1 MRRPILFLTCLLAI
15 APISAEDWPQILGP
29 NRDGVYAGVPLA
41 DTWPAAGPPV
51 LWKHPVGQGLA
62 GVAVVSGRVIL
73 FHRVKNEEVVESL
86 NAVTGKTQ
94 WRFAYPTT
102 YRDDFGFDE
111 GPRAVPV
118 VADGRVYTFG
128 AEGELTALELSTGKH
143 LWNVNV
149 MKRFGVRKGYFGA
162 AGSPL
167 VEGRRVLLNAG
178 GRDQNAGIVAFSANA
193 GAVLWTATDHEPGYS
208 SPTVATLGGTR
219 YAIFLTREGLVGLD
233 PASGAVRFEQRWRAR
248 SAASV
253 NAATPLV
260 VGDVIFISASY
271 DTGATAVRVAKDTLT
286 SLWESKDV
294 LSNHYAT
301 SVHAD
306 GVLYGFHG
314 RQEFGQSFRAV
325 DLATGRVRWSTDR
338 FGAGSVMLAD
348 GRLLIAHERGDLILA
363 AATPKAFHQLAR
375 ASVLSGTVRAFP
387 ALADGVLYLRNDDT
401 LVALDLK

>member
-1 MRRPILFLTCLLAI
+1 
-15 APISAEDWPQILGP
+15 
-29 NRDGVYAGVPLA
+29 
-41 DTWPAAGPPV
+41 
-51 LWKHPVGQGLA
+51 
-62 GVAVVSGRVIL
+62 
-73 FHRVKNEEVVESL
+73 
-86 NAVTGKTQ
+86 
-94 WRFAYPTT
+94 
-102 YRDDFGFDE
+102 
-111 GPRAVPV
+111 
-118 VADGRVYTFG
+118 
-128 AEGELTALELSTGKH
+128 
-143 LWNVNV
+143 
-149 MKRFGVRKGYFGA
+149 
-162 AGSPL
+162 
-167 VEGRRVLLNAG
+167 LNAG
-178 GRDQNAGIVAFSANA
+178 GRDQNAGIVAFSADA

-208 SPTVATLGGTR
+208 SPTVATLEGTR

-233 PASGAVRFEQRWRAR
+233 PASGTVRFEQRWRAR

-260 VGDVIFISASY
+260 VDDVIFISSSY
-271 DTGATAVRVAKDTLT
+271 DTGATAVRVVNDTLT
-286 SLWESKDV
+286 SLWASKDV

-301 SVHAD
+301 SVYAD

-338 FGAGSVMLAD
+338 FGAGSVLLAD

-401 LVALDLK
+401 LVALDLR